1 MTSGERG
8 TLVTIAFTGNAQS
21 NHVPPFFIFSRKKYR
36 DHFVRDGPAGSIGS
50 ANGSGW
56 MQEAEFLL
64 FLQHFAIHTRVSKES
79 MLLLLLDN
87 HHSHISGAAIDF
99 CRAHGIVMLSFPPH
113 CSHRLQPLDRS
124 VFGPLKRVS
133 TAADLWMKN
142 HPGQHMTI
150 YDVPSLV
157 AATLPLAATTTN
169 LAAGFY
175 CTGIWPLNPDVFHKD
190 AFAPSFVT
198 DQPPPY
204 HTVQT
209 RYQNPLRLQT

>member
-1 MTSGERG
+1 MPGGNWTEVGHSKGITTVQVPDRVIAVTGERQVGAMTSGERG
-8 TLVTIAFTGNAQS
+8 TLVTIAFAGNAQG
-21 NHVPPFFIFSRKKYR
+21 NHVPPFFIFPRKKYR

-64 FLQHFAIHTRVSKES
+64 FLQDFAIHTRVSKES

-99 CRAHGIVMLSFPPH
+99 CRAHRIVMLSFPPH

-124 VFGPLKRVS
+124 VFGPLKHYVS

-150 YDVPSLV
+150 YDITSLE
-157 AATLPLAATTTN
+157 AAILPLAATTN

-175 CTGIWPLNPDVFHKD
+175 CNGSGPE
-190 AFAPSFVT
+190 S
-198 DQPPPY
+198 
-204 HTVQT
+204 
-209 RYQNPLRLQT
+209 